1 MAGESIISMS
11 AIFEYFKDSRVIRRG
26 ENSVKS
32 RFIQNVVYDDDLHMI
47 RGGVHASMKQKIY
60 NVEIFLS
67 SEGDIQKASCNCPK
81 GLDVCHHMA
90 SLAIFAHKN
99 LSVTDAAC
107 KWSKVKPSQEDTIL
121 TAEMCFAS
129 SSHPFFP
136 LLKEISEESVEQ
148 FKTDLKACGPTG
160 LGWLLS
166 PEPTINEET
175 VVEKLSLTKDRIVEV
190 QKLTV
195 GQTNN
200 PAWYIARKHRLTASN
215 FGQVLKAC
223 KRGRFP
229 PTLFQTLTGNT
240 NLGGIKQ
247 IQWGR
252 SNESVAIEIFEKR
265 HNVKITKSGIWLDEC
280 GFLGASPDGIIY
292 DDTLIEVKCPF
303 KYKDSFFS
311 DCLLEIKDYIVSFNG
326 ESFILNDAHNYYHQI
341 QGQLHICG
349 KKTCILAL
357 WTTKDYLEIEVVKNV
372 DW

>member
-67 SEGDIQKASCNCPK
+67 SDGDIQKASCNCPK

-175 VVEKLSLTKDRIVEV
+175 VVVDVEQLLFSEEYGNHGDKISFLKEKLSLTKDRIVEV

-229 PTLFQTLTGNT
+229 PTLFQTLTG
-240 NLGGIKQ
+240 
-247 IQWGR
+247 
-252 SNESVAIEIFEKR
+252 
-265 HNVKITKSGIWLDEC
+265 
-280 GFLGASPDGIIY
+280 ASPDGIID

-349 KKTCILAL
+349 KKTYILAL
-357 WTTKDYLEIEVVKNV
+357 WTTKDYLEI
-372 DW
+372 

>member
-1 MAGESIISMS
+1 MLKYSYHLRVTFKKQA
-11 AIFEYFKDSRVIRRG
+11 AI
-26 ENSVKS
+26 
-32 RFIQNVVYDDDLHMI
+32 
-47 RGGVHASMKQKIY
+47 
-60 NVEIFLS
+60 
-67 SEGDIQKASCNCPK
+67 NCPK

-107 KWSKVKPSQEDTIL
+107 KWSKVKPSQDDTIL

-129 SSHPFFP
+129 SSQPFFP
-136 LLKEISEESVEQ
+136 LLKEISEEKEYGNHGDKIS
-148 FKTDLKACGPTG
+148 FLK
-160 LGWLLS
+160 
-166 PEPTINEET
+166 
-175 VVEKLSLTKDRIVEV
+175 EKLSLTKDRIVEV
-190 QKLTV
+190 LKLTV

-252 SNESVAIEIFEKR
+252 SNESVAIGIFEKR

-280 GFLGASPDGIIY
+280 GFLGASPDGIID

-372 DW
+372 DWQTNLNILQDFYLNKYIQYITE